1 MSNKSFITA
10 YEEQQLLSN
19 VLCED
24 CSLSARLLEIYYQQ
38 TLREPDEDQEDYITN
53 E

>member
-1 MSNKSFITA
+1 MSNKSFITP

-24 CSLSARLLEIYYQQ
+24 CSLSARILEIHYQQ

-53 E
+53 Q